1 MTGIR
6 GVVGLADGTARLEAS
21 APIGN
26 CHVAACARLD
36 NRDEILGLLGLTG
49 AERGA
54 HADSDLVRRAFGAW
68 GQACVSRLLG
78 DWCLAAWDEDARR
91 LFLARD
97 HHGISALY
105 FAATSSQFAFS
116 SDRRWVLARTAVRR
130 ELDEQWLAHTLV
142 AWPRYDGRR
151 TCYTSLQRLPPAHAL
166 TLQHGN
172 VSTWRYWRLEDAPDI
187 RLRSRAEY
195 AEALGT
201 HLDRA
206 VASRLRAGEPVALAL
221 SAGLDSTA
229 VAALAAR
236 HLHARGERMLA
247 LTAIP
252 AYPYRDPA
260 GNRFGNEFALA
271 ARVAAAAD
279 IDHIGVDARGI
290 TPLDGLVFMLEA
302 HGEPTQAVSNYHW
315 VRALHETARDH
326 GARVVL
332 TGQYGNMTASWP
344 GLPTVASVFAL
355 GLGGWWPRA
364 AREAAAVMR
373 YRSMTLSRCIRQAL
387 SAPSPIHPRFAD
399 RMGLAAA
406 ARAWARESMLGSG
419 RQRLRAER
427 QWLIAPGA
435 DITGARRAELAAA
448 IGVEARDPMRDVR
461 LMEFVHGMP
470 PDILRLPMPR
480 APIRDAMRGLLPDDV
495 RLQTRRGLQAA
506 DLIARVR
513 ATVPLVQ
520 DQLAAL
526 ERHPLALEYLD
537 LPRMRQVLDRVQ
549 RADDERTRRAAATVL
564 LRGIGVGVFL
574 LQH

>member
-6 GVVGLADGTARLEAS
+6 GVVGLADSTARLES
-21 APIGN
+21 SVRIGN
-26 CHVAACARLD
+26 RQVAACARLD
-36 NRDEILGLLGLTG
+36 NREEILGLLGLSG
-49 AERGA
+49 AGRGA
-54 HADSDLVRRAFGAW
+54 HSDSALVQRAFDAW
-68 GQACVSRLLG
+68 GEACVSRLLG
-78 DWCLAAWDEDARR
+78 DWCLAAWDEEARR
-91 LFLARD
+91 LFVARD
-97 HHGISALY
+97 QHGISALY
-105 FAATSSQFAFS
+105 VAATPSQFAFS
-116 SDRRWVLARTAVRR
+116 SDRQWVLAQTGVRR
-130 ELDEQWLAHTLV
+130 ELDEQWLAHTLA
-142 AWPRYDGRR
+142 AWPRHDGRR
-151 TCYTSLQRLPPAHAL
+151 TCYIGLQRLPPAHAL

-172 VSTWRYWRLEDAPDI
+172 VRTWRYWRLEEAPDV

-195 AEALGT
+195 AEALGE

-206 VASRLRAGEPVALAL
+206 VASRLRPGEPIALAL

-236 HLHARGERMLA
+236 QLHARGERMLA

-252 AYPYRDPA
+252 AYPHPDPG

-279 IDHIGVDARGI
+279 IDHVGVDARDV
-290 TPLDGLVFMLEA
+290 TPLDGLAFMLEA
-302 HGEPTQAVSNYHW
+302 HGEPTPAVSNYYW

-373 YRSMTLSRCIRQAL
+373 YRSMTVSRCIRQAL

-406 ARAWARESMLGSG
+406 ARAWARESMIGSV
-419 RQRLRAER
+419 RQRVRAER

-448 IGVEARDPMRDVR
+448 IGVESRDPMRDIR

-470 PDILRLPMPR
+470 PDILRLPVPR
-480 APIRDAMRGLLPDDV
+480 APIRDAMRGLLPDAV
-495 RLQTRRGLQAA
+495 RLQTRRGLQAP

-513 ATVPLVQ
+513 AVAPLVEE
-520 DQLAAL
+520 QLAAL

-537 LPRMRQVLDRVQ
+537 LPRMRQVFDRASRVE
-549 RADDERTRRAAATVL
+549 DERTRRAAATVL
-564 LRGIGVGVFL
+564 LRGLGVGVFL
-574 LQH
+574 LRH